1 MVTLEEATRKA
12 REYLNSAGFPDL
24 VLRLREITHD
34 DNRNRW
40 RAVFER
46 IFLKLST
53 SRSTARRPRSKGSGG
68 SGRVADQTFEE
79 LARLRAQRDHYWA
92 NALECAQK
100 GELRKASE
108 LAWGAIAQAL
118 KALAASRWLHLG
130 AHRQLPDFARDLSQ
144 ATGNPYFRNEFRD
157 LNALHVNFYD
167 AILDEL
173 DFPEYLARAEQ
184 FIRRV
189 AELMPHASS

>member
-1 MVTLEEATRKA
+1 
-12 REYLNSAGFPDL
+12 
-24 VLRLREITHD
+24 
-34 DNRNRW
+34 
-40 RAVFER
+40 
-46 IFLKLST
+46 
-53 SRSTARRPRSKGSGG
+53 
-68 SGRVADQTFEE
+68 VADQTLEE
-79 LARLRAQRDHYWA
+79 LARLRAQRDDYWA

-118 KALAASRWLHLG
+118 KALAASRGLHLG
-130 AHRQLPDFARDLSQ
+130 AHRQLLDFARDLSQ

-173 DFPEYLARAEQ
+173 DFPEYLARAER
-184 FIRRV
+184 FIRRL